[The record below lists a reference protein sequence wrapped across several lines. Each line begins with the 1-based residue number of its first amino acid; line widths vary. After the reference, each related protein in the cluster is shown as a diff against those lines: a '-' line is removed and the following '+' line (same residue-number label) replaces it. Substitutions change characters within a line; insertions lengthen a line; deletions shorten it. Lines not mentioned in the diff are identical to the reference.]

1 MNQENS
7 ENQKPDNVSTQDN
20 PAFSNHGVSQGVDP
34 GVQPAQT
41 VQAEKSQNNGS
52 SVGQA
57 PIEPPV
63 QTPQA
68 ESVSPAASAPP
79 VAPSPPVAPNTQS
92 ATTNQSQPA
101 SEVSQVNQADVV
113 TQPVS
118 GEAEK
123 KAVVEQQ
130 TSSEERIWAV
140 ASYLP
145 LVAFA
150 VLVLKPDSKFC
161 RLHATQGVVLSAMI
175 FLSILVVA
183 INEFIGSAF
192 SFVIL
197 GLLIFGGVKAF
208 SGKSYEIPVVAEM
221 AKLVPVD
228 SLVANVSGVSVK
240 GALEGQNQVENQ
252 QKPVEAMPSQDEQQ
266 NVETPVGGGNNSGQ
280 V

>member
-7 ENQKPDNVSTQDN
+7 ENQKPENVSVQDN
-20 PAFSNHGVSQGVDP
+20 PAFSNQGVSQGVTP
-34 GVQPAQT
+34 EVQ
-41 VQAEKSQNNGS
+41 SQNNDL
-52 SVGQA
+52 SVGKASIQPAVQA
-57 PIEPPV
+57 S
-63 QTPQA
+63 Q
-68 ESVSPAASAPP
+68 SAP
-79 VAPSPPVAPNTQS
+79 VAPPAPNPQS
-92 ATTNQSQPA
+92 MPANQSELA
-101 SEVSQVNQADVV
+101 TETVQVNQADVV

-118 GEAEK
+118 GEVEK

-145 LVAFA
+145 LVSFA

-228 SLVANVSGVSVK
+228 SLVANVSGVSSK
-240 GALEGQNQVENQ
+240 GAFEGQGQVGNQ
-252 QKPVEAMPSQDEQQ
+252 QQPVEAMPSQVEHQ
-266 NVETPVGGGNNSGQ
+266 NVKQPVEGENNSEQ